1 MLQVAIEA
9 EATVDPYLGHATDAL
24 RRGEKVLKNLSP
36 EGGKVLKT
44 DTVLPGVT
52 VEASSPA
59 LIEKVRTAVT
69 DGQGQYRIV
78 DVRPGTYTVTFT
90 LPGFTTV
97 KREGIELPTNFT
109 ATVNAELGVGD
120 VTETIT
126 VTGASPVV
134 DVQNTTQQA
143 RIPATLLAS
152 VPSAGGIGAYVT
164 MTPGLWIP
172 ARAQDVGGSVGEQRV
187 LGGS

>member
-1 MLQVAIEA
+1 M
-9 EATVDPYLGHATDAL
+9 
-24 RRGEKVLKNLSP
+24 
-36 EGGKVLKT
+36 
-44 DTVLPGVT
+44 
-52 VEASSPA
+52 
-59 LIEKVRTAVT
+59 
-69 DGQGQYRIV
+69 
-78 DVRPGTYTVTFT
+78 RPGTYTVTFT